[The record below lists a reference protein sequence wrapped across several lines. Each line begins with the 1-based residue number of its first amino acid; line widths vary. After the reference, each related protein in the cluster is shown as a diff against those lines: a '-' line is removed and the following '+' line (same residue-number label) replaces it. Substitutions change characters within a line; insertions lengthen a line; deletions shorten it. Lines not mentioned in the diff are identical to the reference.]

1 MLFFTVRV
9 MLLEQV
15 KNDKIVVSGK
25 WVKGVM
31 VFKATFNI
39 SGDRR

>member
-1 MLFFTVRV
+1 
-9 MLLEQV
+9 
-15 KNDKIVVSGK
+15 VVSGK

-39 SGDRR
+39 SGDRRWLHR